1 MRQRRVFPIYLGMRT
16 ASDTL
21 GPRISRAYDRFR
33 RSARQATVTR
43 DFFAKIKRVMAVVP
57 FADEAVAAYFCA
69 VDARTPRWVKATLLG
84 ALAYF
89 IAPADVIP
97 DFVAALG
104 YTDDAAVL
112 LGAVRAVGGS
122 ITPEHRAQAQAFL
135 GSEPP
140 TAGNGPGTADRG
152 APIP

>member
-1 MRQRRVFPIYLGMRT
+1 MRT
-16 ASDTL
+16 AADAFSQ
-21 GPRISRAYDRFR
+21 AYDRIR
-33 RSARQATVTR
+33 RTARAATVER

-57 FADEAVAAYFCA
+57 FVDEAVAAYFCA
-69 VDARTPRWVKATLLG
+69 VDAKTPRWVKVTLLG
-84 ALAYF
+84 SLAYF
-89 IAPADVIP
+89 IAPADAIP

-122 ITPEHRAQAQAFL
+122 ITPEHRAQAEAFL
-135 GSEPP
+135 KNQPAPGKA
-140 TAGNGPGTADRG
+140 AGD

>member
-1 MRQRRVFPIYLGMRT
+1 MTSPVRQT
-16 ASDTL
+16 ADLFGRALERIRPGAGRKSGSESDHEA
-21 GPRISRAYDRFR
+21 GVR
-33 RSARQATVTR
+33 R

-69 VDARTPRWVKATLLG
+69 IDARTPRWVKVTLLG
-84 ALAYF
+84 SLAYF
-89 IAPADVIP
+89 IAPADLIP
-97 DFVAALG
+97 DFIAALG

-122 ITPEHRAQAQAFL
+122 ITQDHRDRARAFL
-135 GSEPP
+135 KDEPLP
-140 TAGNGPGTADRG
+140 GQAAGD

>member
-1 MRQRRVFPIYLGMRT
+1 MREGGAVPIYRAMRQ
-16 ASDTL
+16 ASETL

-33 RSARQATVTR
+33 RSAREAGVKR
-43 DFFAKIKRVMAVVP
+43 DFFAKIRRVMAAVP
-57 FADEAVAAYFCA
+57 FVDEAVAAYFCA
-69 VDARTPRWVKATLLG
+69 VDSRTPRWVKVTLLG
-84 ALAYF
+84 SLAYF

-122 ITPEHRAQAQAFL
+122 ITSEHRAQAQAFL
-135 GSEPP
+135 KNEPAP
-140 TAGNGPGTADRG
+140 GRAAGD

>member
-1 MRQRRVFPIYLGMRT
+1 MRT
-16 ASDTL
+16 ASDAL

-33 RSARQATVTR
+33 RTAREASVKR
-43 DFFAKIKRVMAVVP
+43 DFFGKIKRVMAVVP
-57 FADEAVAAYFCA
+57 FVDEAVAAYFCA
-69 VDARTPRWVKATLLG
+69 VDSRTPRWVKVTLLG
-84 ALAYF
+84 SLAYF
-89 IAPADVIP
+89 IAPADAIP

-122 ITPEHRAQAQAFL
+122 ITPEHRNQAQAFL
-135 GSEPP
+135 KNTPM
-140 TAGNGPGTADRG
+140 PGTAAGD

>member
-1 MRQRRVFPIYLGMRT
+1 MRT
-16 ASDTL
+16 ASDAL
-21 GPRISRAYDRFR
+21 GRAYDRIR
-33 RSARQATVTR
+33 RNARAGTVRR

-57 FADEAVAAYFCA
+57 FVDEAVAAYFCA
-69 VDARTPRWVKATLLG
+69 VDAKTPRWVKVTLLG
-84 ALAYF
+84 SLAYF
-89 IAPADVIP
+89 IAPADAIP

-122 ITPEHRAQAQAFL
+122 ITPEHRGQARAFL
-135 GSEPP
+135 TGEPQP
-140 TAGNGPGTADRG
+140 ASNGPGNAAGD